1 MYEYGNTRFR
11 AMKSRLLSRDKIESL
26 ANAEN
31 LQALIEAVLRT
42 RYRSALEEALARVG
56 GVRAVN
62 RGTRL
67 ALTSVLERMREYYEG
82 RARELIDLVLGR
94 YDVENVK
101 TILRGLQNRLSTE
114 EIIQAFGAFGA
125 LDESILREISQAD
138 QPREAIDRMA
148 TLQLPTADPLVVY
161 RAQHPG
167 ATPFELELA
176 LERWY
181 FQNVADELR
190 SPKRDEKALL
200 SALEMD
206 ADMDNLM
213 TALRFAQV
221 PDQRRYLAEE
231 RELELP
237 DLLLEFGSLSIS
249 ELQEAGEQDSVE
261 NAIEVLEYSPYDDA
275 LANGLETYQNTG
287 QLSAIERAL
296 RQHRLGWMQ
305 QRIFEDPLGISVPL
319 GVLTLRMNEVSNL
332 RWIAWGLQLGLSPQE
347 IRRDLEFP
355 S

>member
-26 ANAEN
+26 ANSES
-31 LQALIEAVLRT
+31 LQTLIESLLRT
-42 RYRSALEEALARVG
+42 RYRRALEEALSRAG

-67 ALTSVLERMREYYEG
+67 ALASVLERLQEYYEG
-82 RARELIDLVLGR
+82 RARELIDLILRR
-94 YDVENVK
+94 YDVDNIK
-101 TILRGLQNRLSTE
+101 AILRGLQNRLSTE

-125 LDESILREISQAD
+125 LDGSLLREISQAD

-148 TLQLPTADPLVVY
+148 TLQLSIADPLVVY
-161 RAQHPG
+161 RAEHPG
-167 ATPFELELA
+167 ATLFELELA

-181 FQNVADELR
+181 FQEAADELR
-190 SPKRDEKALL
+190 SPKGDEKALL
-200 SALEMD
+200 SALRMD
-206 ADMDNLM
+206 ADMDNLI
-213 TALRFAQV
+213 TTLRFAHA
-221 PDQRRYLAEE
+221 PDQRRFLAEE
-231 RELELP
+231 RESVLT
-237 DLLLEFGSLSIS
+237 DLLLEFGNLSIP

-261 NAIEVLEYSPYDDA
+261 DAIKTFQRSPYEDA
-275 LANGLETYQNTG
+275 LADGLDAYQRSG

-296 RQHRLGWMQ
+296 RQQQLDWKQEQILG
-305 QRIFEDPLGISVPL
+305 DPLGIGVPL
-319 GVLTLRMNEVSNL
+319 GVLALKMNEVSNL